1 MNNLETQKGIVDAFF
16 EVLDSCTP
24 QEMGQRISQLMDEQ
38 PHAMG
43 FLFNLD
49 EDFTEAEHNYILKSA
64 IVVRD
69 VFISAGIPFDVV
81 YADKIQEIIE
91 ELVKVYDK
99 LAENEE
105 INNLKN
111 WVENANSPILFEN
124 VLGHNP
130 AQTAVQQDMALIIDL
145 IIGIFEEATA
155 DTKDNPLTGSGHGG

>member
-1 MNNLETQKGIVDAFF
+1 MNNLQTQKGIVDAFF
-16 EVLDSCTP
+16 EVLNNCTA

-49 EDFTEAEHNYILKSA
+49 EDFTEEEHNYILKSA

-81 YADKIQEIIE
+81 YTDKIEEIIA
-91 ELVKVYDK
+91 ELVKTYDK
-99 LAENEE
+99 LAEKEE
-105 INNLKN
+105 TNLLKN
-111 WVENANSPILFEN
+111 WIENANSPILFDS
-124 VLGHNP
+124 VLQHNP
-130 AQTAVQQDMALIIDL
+130 AQTDVQQEMALIIDL

-155 DTKDNPLTGSGHGG
+155 ETKDKQG